1 MYRYS
6 KAIHYY
12 FIGGYLLFIALK
24 NATMITCRLRN
35 LENTKSSERIFDYL
49 GTFIGFESFLNIKGM

>member
-6 KAIHYY
+6 KALHYY

-49 GTFIGFESFLNIKGM
+49 GTFI